1 MSSLFSNN
9 HPTPHRHPSWSPIL
23 HPPSPPSPPMEEDQR
38 LAVKW
43 AQVEVEVG
51 LSASSS
57 ITFHSSQRRY
67 SFLELGFVFEREN
80 MPKHLKPD
88 SSWAKFLSNTFINIV
103 EVKPRFPTNVFTTDG
118 GWLPRGGGGTGGE
131 EMTWESG

>member
-1 MSSLFSNN
+1 MVSHS
-9 HPTPHRHPSWSPIL
+9 
-23 HPPSPPSPPMEEDQR
+23 PSPLTPLTTHGGRS
-38 LAVKW
+38 K

-131 EMTWESG
+131 R